1 MKEPEPESVRL
12 AMDQAW
18 RDHHHA
24 RDQTWKAV
32 QIEAVLG
39 AGLVTVDAQFG
50 NIIAT
55 CAAGALVIVA
65 AFSGILISLHHRNLE
80 IRKLIHVLNCE
91 EHLGLRNKKLIPS
104 FDDDKE
110 AGVKRPTKIPFW
122 RVFDYRERNTAVFI
136 MRMHIAIMVFA
147 IIVVSTRIYS
157 SM

>member
-39 AGLVTVDAQFG
+39 AGLITVDVQFG
-50 NIIAT
+50 NIFAT
-55 CAAGALVIVA
+55 CAAGALVLIA
-65 AFSGILISLHHRNLE
+65 AFFGILISLHHRNLE

-91 EHLGLRNKKLIPS
+91 EYLGLRNNRLIPS

-110 AGVKRPTKIPFW
+110 AGVKRPSKIPLW
-122 RVFDYRERNTAVFI
+122 RVFDYRKRSTAVFI
-136 MRMHIAIMVFA
+136 MRMHIAIMIFA
-147 IIVVSTRIYS
+147 VIIVIARTFSIL
-157 SM
+157 